1 MARQKKQPEKQS
13 GAFDRVLASC
23 ASFFRDP
30 SVWVPAVMAAVILI
44 LVAAVIVL
52 GLEIGCLSGRLAS
65 AEERLAALDTATE
78 GLQPGWADS
87 SFPDV
92 QPLGLGFSLVDLA
105 AEPVDA
111 GVRVTGSIINGSS
124 LDHYDA
130 VFTIWLGEGR
140 QAEVKIP
147 TLAAGHSAPFTAII
161 GPETDKG
168 VPAKIRVLFAG
179 STVSYY

>member
-1 MARQKKQPEKQS
+1 MARQKKEQEKET
-13 GAFDRVLASC
+13 GTFDRALASC
-23 ASFFRDP
+23 VSFFRNP
-30 SVWVPAVMAAVILI
+30 SVWVPTVMAAVILI
-44 LVAAVIVL
+44 LVAAVIVI
-52 GLEIGCLSGRLAS
+52 GIKVGCLSGRLAS
-65 AEERLAALDTATE
+65 AEERLAALDATTE
-78 GLQPGWADS
+78 TLQPGWADR

-105 AEPVDA
+105 TDPVDA

-130 VFTIWLGEGR
+130 VFTVRLGEGR
-140 QAEVKIP
+140 ETKVTIP
-147 TLAAGHSAPFTAII
+147 TLTAGHSAPFEAIV
-161 GPETDKG
+161 GPATDKT